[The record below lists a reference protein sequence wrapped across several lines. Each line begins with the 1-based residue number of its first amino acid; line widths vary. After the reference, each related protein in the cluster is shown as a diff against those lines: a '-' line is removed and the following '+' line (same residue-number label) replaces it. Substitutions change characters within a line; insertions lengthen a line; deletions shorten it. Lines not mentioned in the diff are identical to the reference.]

1 MFGFNEVNLL
11 LLIFLPKTVY
21 GSHIINGEKAPANSM
36 QYMVSVQSAGKH
48 MCGGFLIT
56 EDFVVTAAHCS
67 NSNDLRVVSVSIINK
82 EDCNGTWQYGL
93 PPNVICAG
101 GYNTE
106 KGFCQGDS
114 GGPLVC
120 KGIAVGIVSF
130 NYNFNC
136 AYPNKEEAE
145 AVDLETDLP
154 IGQAEVTE
162 ILRKLLCGHAPG
174 VDEIRPSM
182 SYWHGQLAWCCLED
196 PQLEELC
203 VDREVCAALLSGWL
217 AQQLISEDFVVTAA
231 HCGTPEPDVVVLGSH
246 DLKSSNAEKIK
257 IEKQCKHPD
266 YRDVGFGNDI
276 MLLKLSRKASVNNRV
291 KTIRIPMYDIYLD
304 DNQMCSV
311 AGWGKT
317 ETNNPSN
324 DLRVVSVSI
333 INKEVCNKEWQYR
346 LPPNVIC
353 AGGYNTRKGFCQGD
367 SGGPLVCNGIA
378 VGVVSFNQAFK
389 CDYPDVPNVYTDIS
403 KYRDW
408 LKRTVENKM
417 CS

>member
-56 EDFVVTAAHCS
+56 
-67 NSNDLRVVSVSIINK
+67 
-82 EDCNGTWQYGL
+82 
-93 PPNVICAG
+93 
-101 GYNTE
+101 
-106 KGFCQGDS
+106 
-114 GGPLVC
+114 
-120 KGIAVGIVSF
+120 
-130 NYNFNC
+130 
-136 AYPNKEEAE
+136 
-145 AVDLETDLP
+145 
-154 IGQAEVTE
+154 
-162 ILRKLLCGHAPG
+162 
-174 VDEIRPSM
+174 
-182 SYWHGQLAWCCLED
+182 
-196 PQLEELC
+196 
-203 VDREVCAALLSGWL
+203 
-217 AQQLISEDFVVTAA
+217 EDFVVTAA